1 MNSLKNISS
10 IVLPLN
16 RADVDTDQIMPKQY
30 LKRIERTGYGPFA
43 FDEWRKNPNF
53 VLNNPL
59 YKNAQILLAQRN
71 FGSGSSREH
80 AVWGLEDIGIKIV
93 IAPSFAD
100 IFNSNCGKVGLLC
113 IQLNQKEINTLM
125 NLSESKSGLILSI
138 NLEDQKIINE
148 EHSININFEVDNFLK
163 YRLLNG
169 LDDIGITMQRD
180 EAIQDFE
187 SKRFNFYPSSK
198 TII

>member
-187 SKRFNFYPSSK
+187 NKRFKFYPSSK

>member
-1 MNSLKNISS
+1 MKSIKNINS

-30 LKRIERTGYGPFA
+30 LKRVERSGYGPFA
-43 FDEWRKNPNF
+43 FDEWRKDPDF
-53 VLNNPL
+53 VLND
-59 YKNAQILLAQRN
+59 KRFENAEILLAQRN

-80 AVWGLEDIGIKIV
+80 AVWGLEDLGIKAV

-113 IQLNQKEINTLM
+113 IQLEQNEVDDLMSIAESSEGLTL
-125 NLSESKSGLILSI
+125 EI
-138 NLEDQKIINE
+138 NLEEQVLINVTQNVKISF
-148 EHSININFEVDNFLK
+148 SIDDFLK
-163 YRLLNG
+163 YRLING
-169 LDDIGITMQRD
+169 LDDIGITMQRED
-180 EAIQDFE
+180 IINQFE
-187 SKRFNFYPSSK
+187 KTRKEFYPSTN